1 VSAVKF
7 PPFPIFWVMLWS
19 TYLLADSVVMFC
31 EVLRMA
37 RKKK

>member
-7 PPFPIFWVMLWS
+7 PPFPISWVMLWG
-19 TYLLADSVVMFC
+19 TYLLAESIVGFC
-31 EVLRMA
+31 EMLKMA